1 MLLIWKMLHS
11 FHPYFLQRFAN
22 VVFKHKSYISA
33 KYFYIP
39 LIFFKGSQNFH
50 DKRKSLTDPISS
62 SDDSSAPTPE
72 LRLPPRFRNTGEMF
86 LWSTLSECEIDS
98 FIVDS
103 FLFEVAWS
111 LCLLDFCGLAECLYL
126 DSVLSS
132 LFLKFSRPSCENDL
146 ACPNP
151 EALLKLVLLPPSKCD
166 KLGRRTPQLKLSTL
180 SP

>member
-1 MLLIWKMLHS
+1 MLHS
-11 FHPYFLQRFAN
+11 FHPYFLQTFAK
-22 VVFKHKSYISA
+22 VMLKKLVIDFSKITL
-33 KYFYIP
+33 YFQ
-39 LIFFKGSQNFH
+39 KDRKTVSN
-50 DKRKSLTDPISS
+50 KRKSFTDPISS

-72 LRLPPRFRNTGEMF
+72 FRLAPRFRNTGEMF
-86 LWSTLSECEIDS
+86 LWSTLSECELDS
-98 FIVDS
+98 FIEDS
-103 FLFEVAWS
+103 FLFGVTWS
-111 LCLLDFCGLAECLYL
+111 LCLFDFCCLAECLYL